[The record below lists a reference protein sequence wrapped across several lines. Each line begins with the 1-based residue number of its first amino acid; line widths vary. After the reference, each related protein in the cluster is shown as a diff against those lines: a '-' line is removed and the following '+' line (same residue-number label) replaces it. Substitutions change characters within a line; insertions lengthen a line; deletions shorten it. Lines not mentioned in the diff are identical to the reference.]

1 MSHVRGEADDLP
13 NDATPLES
21 LCESKMLGIV
31 VSNKVTYGDIR
42 MAECRICGLSWFI
55 MVYLFSKP
63 GLRSSKF
70 EGPRGPSTFG
80 QLWPGT
86 PCCSTHQAAGL
97 KRGMAGMLCSME
109 CLWVCHEHSVESQ
122 TERAQRAQRTRWQY
136 MERWPRHC
144 CQVPIWWRTKSR
156 GLGGCDLESASRAG
170 RKLRWWDVHGIGF
183 QLAI

>member
-1 MSHVRGEADDLP
+1 
-13 NDATPLES
+13 
-21 LCESKMLGIV
+21 
-31 VSNKVTYGDIR
+31 
-42 MAECRICGLSWFI
+42 

-70 EGPRGPSTFG
+70 EGSRGPSTFG

-97 KRGMAGMLCSME
+97 KRGMAGMPACCVPWNVFGFAMNIWLS
-109 CLWVCHEHSVESQ
+109 HVESQ
-122 TERAQRAQRTRWQY
+122 TERAQRTRWQY

-156 GLGGCDLESASRAG
+156 GLGSCDLESTSRAG
-170 RKLRWWDVHGIGF
+170 RKLRWWDVHGMSMGLVF
-183 QLAI
+183 N